1 MRSLTRIGLASVVL
15 SGALSLP
22 ATSPAAED
30 GGLKIR
36 AFDEAVPKVMVPRP
50 SRPEEEPDW
59 VSRRVKELQPTE
71 AERRID
77 RVGWATSLLEAERL
91 AKQHN
96 RPVFLFTHDG
106 NIATGRC

>member
-1 MRSLTRIGLASVVL
+1 MKGFTRIGLTSFVL
-15 SGALSLP
+15 TGALALP
-22 ATSPAAED
+22 ATSRAADD

-36 AFDEAVPKVMVPRP
+36 TLEEAVPKVMVPRP

-77 RVGWATSLLEAERL
+77 RVGWATSLLEAEKL
-91 AKQHN
+91 ARQHK

-106 NIATGRC
+106 RMGNGRC

>member
-1 MRSLTRIGLASVVL
+1 
-15 SGALSLP
+15 
-22 ATSPAAED
+22 
-30 GGLKIR
+30 
-36 AFDEAVPKVMVPRP
+36 MVARP
-50 SRPEEEPDW
+50 SRLEEEPAW

-77 RVGWATSLLEAERL
+77 RVGWATSLLEAGKL

-106 NIATGRC
+106 RMGNGRC